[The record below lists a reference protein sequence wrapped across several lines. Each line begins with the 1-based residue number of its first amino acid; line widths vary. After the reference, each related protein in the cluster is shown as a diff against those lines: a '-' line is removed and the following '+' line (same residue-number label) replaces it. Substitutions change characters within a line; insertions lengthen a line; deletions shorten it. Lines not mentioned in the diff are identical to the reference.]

1 MTEYPDIWMNGHGI
15 HIYAAA
21 KCALILPQIQIQ
33 YKYKY
38 LLCDTKDPVELNKL
52 EQLKGFVVVEV

>member
-1 MTEYPDIWMNGHGI
+1 MGTEFIFMQLLSVHLSCHKY
-15 HIYAAA
+15 
-21 KCALILPQIQIQ
+21 KFK

>member
-1 MTEYPDIWMNGHGI
+1 MGTEFIF
-15 HIYAAA
+15 
-21 KCALILPQIQIQ
+21 IQQ
-33 YKYKY
+33 VSVQLSCNKYKYKFKYKYKY